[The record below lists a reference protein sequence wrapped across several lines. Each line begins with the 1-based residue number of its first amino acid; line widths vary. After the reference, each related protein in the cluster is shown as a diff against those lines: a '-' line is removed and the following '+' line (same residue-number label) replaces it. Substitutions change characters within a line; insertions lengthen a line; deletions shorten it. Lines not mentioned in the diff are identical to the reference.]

1 MKKIII
7 SRQSE
12 KKKRGKWY
20 YIMLAVTV
28 LTVGAVALV
37 TRNTADKVLN
47 KSVEMSKTA
56 VEKSAISTESEPAL
70 KVITEEKK
78 VIPTV
83 SKKYE
88 EPKKLEFIKPLEGNV
103 IKPHSNTELVY
114 SKTLGDW
121 RIHKGIDIACPIGT
135 KVSACEDGSV
145 DAVYLDDRLGYTVI
159 IKHENDVRTKYSNLD
174 SEVNVKVG
182 QTVSKG
188 DKIGIVGDTSE
199 FEIADEAHLHFEV
212 MRGDENVSPD
222 LFIEGY

>member
-7 SRQSE
+7 SRHNE

-20 YIMLAVTV
+20 YIMLAIT
-28 LTVGAVALV
+28 LLSVGAVALI
-37 TRNTADKVLN
+37 TRNTANKVLN

-56 VEKSAISTESEPAL
+56 VEKSVNKNESEPIK
-70 KVITEEKK
+70 KVIVEEKK

-83 SKKYE
+83 SKPVEK
-88 EPKKLEFIKPLEGNV
+88 PKKLEFIKPLDGNV
-103 IKPHSNTELVY
+103 IKGHSNTELVY

-121 RIHKGIDIACPIGT
+121 RIHKGLDIACPIGT
-135 KVSACEDGSV
+135 QVSACEDGSI

-182 QTVSKG
+182 QSIKKG
-188 DKIGIVGDTSE
+188 NKIGIVGDTSE

-222 LFIEGY
+222 LYIEGY

>member
-56 VEKSAISTESEPAL
+56 VEKSVNSRENEPAL

-83 SKKYE
+83 SKTADV
-88 EPKKLEFIKPLEGNV
+88 PKKLEFIKPIDGNV
-103 IKPHSNTELVY
+103 IKAHSNTELVY

-135 KVSACEDGSV
+135 KVISCEDGSI

-159 IKHENDVRTKYSNLD
+159 IKHENDVRTKYCNLD

-182 QTVSKG
+182 QAVKKG
-188 DKIGIVGDTSE
+188 DMIGIVGDTSE
-199 FEIADEAHLHFEV
+199 FEIADESHLHFEV
-212 MRGDENVSPD
+212 MQGEDNVAPNLYITD
-222 LFIEGY
+222 Y